1 MVTSVCSPCPQVH
14 LWFEE
19 RLYSDRVVSCQTNM
33 NGLFTYK
40 CFLPGQ
46 EHLSTG
52 TVLLLGVFR
61 HKAWCMITID
71 LNSEWLDNARKASLF
86 QNVILTA
93 AFGAHEVIQEVF
105 LEVTCLLNLS

>member
-1 MVTSVCSPCPQVH
+1 
-14 LWFEE
+14 
-19 RLYSDRVVSCQTNM
+19 
-33 NGLFTYK
+33 
-40 CFLPGQ
+40 
-46 EHLSTG
+46 
-52 TVLLLGVFR
+52 
-61 HKAWCMITID
+61 MITID